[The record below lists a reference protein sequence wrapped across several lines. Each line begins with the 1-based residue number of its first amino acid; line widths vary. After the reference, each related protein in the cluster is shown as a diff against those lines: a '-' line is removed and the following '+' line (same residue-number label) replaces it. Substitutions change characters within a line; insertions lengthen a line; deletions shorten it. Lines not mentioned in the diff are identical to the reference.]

1 MGNSSSTM
9 PEDRK
14 QPGVKA
20 EHTTELGMLMPSGSR
35 QIKYQDP
42 DHDADDCY
50 CLMMMMMMMI
60 RVRKRIG
67 TESRHAKFAITTQYS
82 AIIISINTKAMT
94 TSVDT
99 LLAPAPAPAAAAAA
113 AAAAPAAPR
122 TSTST
127 SGTDSGSHQ
136 QRYHHRHHIGHD
148 D

>member
-1 MGNSSSTM
+1 M

-50 CLMMMMMMMI
+50 CLMMMMMI

-82 AIIISINTKAMT
+82 AIISINTKAMT

-99 LLAPAPAPAAAAAA
+99 LLAPAPAPAPEA

-127 SGTDSGSHQ
+127 TGTDSGSHQ